1 MLILLSS
8 LYMIYG
14 FLFLYSFV
22 KDIGLLRYLYAKK
35 NINIL
40 LTIELIFI
48 VIASFIVFTNQP
60 TNWIVGIIMLFHV
73 FGVIW
78 IISNPDSYY
87 SMAKDPS
94 IDMDSL
100 EVATA
105 MIVIGMGVFVYF
117 SRISP
122 EINASITTKLIAY
135 ACFIFFHFLILTTL
149 S

>member
-8 LYMIYG
+8 LYFFYG
-14 FLFLYSFV
+14 FILFYTYSKGFS
-22 KDIGLLRYLYAKK
+22 LLRYLLKRK
-35 NINIL
+35 NINVQL
-40 LTIELIFI
+40 SIEIIFI
-48 VIASFIVFTNQP
+48 VISSLIVFTSQP

-94 IDMDSL
+94 IYMDSL

-117 SRISP
+117 SRI
-122 EINASITTKLIAY
+122 I
-135 ACFIFFHFLILTTL
+135 
-149 S
+149 

>member
-1 MLILLSS
+1 MIILLSS
-8 LYMIYG
+8 LYIIYG
-14 FLFLYSFV
+14 FLFLYSYV

-117 SRISP
+117 SRI
-122 EINASITTKLIAY
+122 I
-135 ACFIFFHFLILTTL
+135 
-149 S
+149 

>member
-1 MLILLSS
+1 MITVLSS
-8 LYMIYG
+8 IYFIYG
-14 FLFLYSFV
+14 FILIYTYS
-22 KDIGLLRYLYAKK
+22 KGYSLLRYLLKRK
-35 NINIL
+35 NINVYIS
-40 LTIELIFI
+40 IELIF
-48 VIASFIVFTNQP
+48 VILCSLIVFTSQP

-117 SRISP
+117 SRI
-122 EINASITTKLIAY
+122 I
-135 ACFIFFHFLILTTL
+135 
-149 S
+149 

>member
-8 LYMIYG
+8 LYFFYG
-14 FLFLYSFV
+14 FILFYTYSKGFS
-22 KDIGLLRYLYAKK
+22 LLRYLLKRK
-35 NINIL
+35 NINVQL
-40 LTIELIFI
+40 SIEIIFI
-48 VIASFIVFTNQP
+48 VISSLIVFTSQP

-117 SRISP
+117 SRIILS
-122 EINASITTKLIAY
+122 LIH
-135 ACFIFFHFLILTTL
+135 I
-149 S
+149 

>member
-1 MLILLSS
+1 MSKQFFIELELLVPSKRKLNTLSS
-8 LYMIYG
+8 LYFFYG
-14 FLFLYSFV
+14 FILFYTYSKGFS
-22 KDIGLLRYLYAKK
+22 LLRYLLKRK
-35 NINIL
+35 NINVQL
-40 LTIELIFI
+40 SIEIIFI
-48 VIASFIVFTNQP
+48 VISSLIVFTSQP

-117 SRISP
+117 SRI
-122 EINASITTKLIAY
+122 I
-135 ACFIFFHFLILTTL
+135 
-149 S
+149 